1 MKLMISGGFGW
12 ENSDDATSFC
22 MPLKRTGTPATCA
35 CSRCVRNSCA
45 DASTY
50 VTFFSWLTFF
60 RISAA
65 DFNCSLFR
73 ATKHQNAIL
82 ARGTT
87 PHSLAFCSRV
97 VRRVPFA
104 GFFMAVPWRPKPANV
119 HTWTNYVRIV
129 SGCAVWKHAFSH
141 FSGSAWLPSQYS
153 SCVARCVSEEAVVL
167 LIALQLSDNLSLRA
181 HTVDTD
187 LCNMSGVRWL
197 KEMVSTHAP
206 VKNPR
211 KICFQYP
218 MDSNGISKRPGKPRV
233 QRTYRFWVGLKQVW
247 NLYETL
253 NISICPHLPPSLA
266 RLISSWMPQWPAAHR
281 ARKAA
286 QQTSQ
291 DLSST
296 LNLWYAYTPKK
307 TGFSNFNPEER

>member
-1 MKLMISGGFGW
+1 
-12 ENSDDATSFC
+12 
-22 MPLKRTGTPATCA
+22 MPLLSACPSSAQALQRPVLAHAVSETAVQTPLRTWPFFPGSPSSVSLPQILTAA
-35 CSRCVRNSCA
+35 CSAPRNIKML
-45 DASTY
+45 
-50 VTFFSWLTFF
+50 SWPVARLH
-60 RISAA
+60 IPWPSAA
-65 DFNCSLFR
+65 VSCDECL
-73 ATKHQNAIL
+73 L
-82 ARGTT
+82 
-87 PHSLAFCSRV
+87 L
-97 VRRVPFA
+97 

-187 LCNMSGVRWL
+187 LRNMSGVRWL

-307 TGFSNFNPEER
+307 LGFQISTQKKGRPA